1 METIKEEKKADLEQ
15 LLNSLIDKGWIPFG
29 IYGNWDLEWERICI
43 EEQDEYTNEYRLKV
57 YWINVDYVEF
67 NWLCDEDKHFS
78 DRFSLREI
86 VSKWSWLWQFVCKN
100 GMYKKEALWLIFNDE
115 RAKNVF
121 YKIDQFDEEWD
132 IIQAGDMEWDS
143 FIHISEPEYRLIESA
158 LKDESE
164 LEDFL
169 LSNIKV
175 EW

>member
-1 METIKEEKKADLEQ
+1 MKKEKTGLEQ
-15 LLNSLIDKGWIPFG
+15 LLNSLIEKGWIPFG

-57 YWINVDYVEF
+57 YRINVDYVEF

-86 VSKWSWLWQFVCKN
+86 VSKWSWLWQFVCENKLLEPDHMREYN
-100 GMYKKEALWLIFNDE
+100 WYEYW
-115 RAKNVF
+115 
-121 YKIDQFDEEWD
+121 
-132 IIQAGDMEWDS
+132 IIQ
-143 FIHISEPEYRLIESA
+143 SA
-158 LKDESE
+158 LCDEDK

-175 EW
+175 GWQ

>member
-1 METIKEEKKADLEQ
+1 METIKEENKADLEQ
-15 LLNSLIDKGWIPFG
+15 LLNSLIKRWRVPFG

-86 VSKWSWLWQFVCKN
+86 VSKWSWLWKFVCEN
-100 GMYKKEALWLIFNDE
+100 GMIPKECHE
-115 RAKNVF
+115 RVK
-121 YKIDQFDEEWD
+121 D
-132 IIQAGDMEWDS
+132 ISWWEYWPDCKAQINLPTA
-143 FIHISEPEYRLIESA
+143 EYRLIESS

-164 LEDFL
+164 LEEFL
-169 LSNIKV
+169 LSNIVIKD
-175 EW
+175 EE

>member
-1 METIKEEKKADLEQ
+1 MEK
-15 LLNSLIDKGWIPFG
+15 LLNKLIEKGWIPFG

-100 GMYKKEALWLIFNDE
+100 RMINGYWYKSLIHEWIDSKWHKYYDKDYRYWLC
-115 RAKNVF
+115 
-121 YKIDQFDEEWD
+121 
-132 IIQAGDMEWDS
+132 
-143 FIHISEPEYRLIESA
+143 ESA
-158 LKDESE
+158 LRDENE

-169 LSNIKV
+169 LTNIKV
-175 EW
+175 

>member
-1 METIKEEKKADLEQ
+1 MENKLEQ
-15 LLNSLIDKGWIPFG
+15 LLNSLIERGRVPFG

-86 VSKWSWLWQFVCKN
+86 VSRWSWLWQFVCEN
-100 GMYKKEALWLIFNDE
+100 GMIKKTPTRWEYFNSDTG
-115 RAKNVF
+115 KIYGF
-121 YKIDQFDEEWD
+121 YDDN
-132 IIQAGDMEWDS
+132 S
-143 FIHISEPEYRLIESA
+143 TYRLIEST

-175 EW
+175 DG

>member
-1 METIKEEKKADLEQ
+1 MEE
-15 LLNSLIDKGWIPFG
+15 LLNKLIEKGWIPFG

-86 VSKWSWLWQFVCKN
+86 VSKWSWLWQFCIANHLLKKYSDLWDDWEYIIGRWQDWKDCKTEDWE
-100 GMYKKEALWLIFNDE
+100 Y
-115 RAKNVF
+115 
-121 YKIDQFDEEWD
+121 IDDNRDSD
-132 IIQAGDMEWDS
+132 IYHQDDS
-143 FIHISEPEYRLIESA
+143 YQYRLIESS

-164 LEDFL
+164 LEEFL
-169 LSNIKV
+169 PQNIKING
-175 EW
+175 